1 MKNDNNLFYVC
12 SLIEYIA
19 RKTQNSRF
27 DIVDQ
32 LGGDL
37 QRIYNYA
44 DIFHC
49 EPIEKVADDFIQKDS
64 IANGNYD
71 NLTNCQYSLPDYW
84 DIGEVFARL
93 VEDCYESTNVI
104 NGIKEVY
111 ESWLADKILNFN
123 SDLYYQPRDYIAACY
138 KEGTILSAQFDSL
151 HFASADCGADVLLT
165 TDIKFVKASQR
176 P

>member
-19 RKTQNSRF
+19 RKTHNNRW
-27 DIVDQ
+27 DIVNS
-32 LGGDL
+32 LGRDL
-37 QRIYNYA
+37 QRIYDYA

-49 EPIEKVADDFIQKDS
+49 EPIEKVADYFIQKDE

-71 NLTNCQYSLPDYW
+71 NLSNCQYSVPDYW

-93 VEDCYESTNVI
+93 VEDCYEEANVI
-104 NGIKEVY
+104 TGIREVY
-111 ESWLADKILNFN
+111 ESWLTERILNFN

-138 KEGTILSAQFDSL
+138 KEGKILSA
-151 HFASADCGADVLLT
+151 
-165 TDIKFVKASQR
+165 
-176 P
+176 